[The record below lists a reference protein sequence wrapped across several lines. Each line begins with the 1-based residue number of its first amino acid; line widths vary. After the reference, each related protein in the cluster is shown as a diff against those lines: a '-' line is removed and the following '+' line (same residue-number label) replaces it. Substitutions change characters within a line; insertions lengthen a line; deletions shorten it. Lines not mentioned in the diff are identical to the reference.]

1 MLRTV
6 LSIMTVPTVKKIIM
20 IEFVDTHTH
29 LFVPEFDEDRK
40 TAVQRAVDAGVKKLC
55 LPSITAESLPS
66 ILAMCEE
73 FPGVCYPMAGL
84 HPTELGDDYKATLD
98 IIYSHLKRDNRFIA
112 VGEVGL
118 DFYWD
123 DTRKKEQLDA
133 FDAQIG
139 WALET
144 GLPLAIHSRNAF
156 KELYDVMTAYRGKGL
171 TGVFHCFSG
180 SEEEAQKLLSFDGFY
195 LGIGGVVTYKKSA
208 LPSVLK
214 NVPLDRVLLE
224 TDSPYLPPV
233 PFRGKRNES
242 AYIPYVAEFLTGVYE
257 CSVNEVARVTT
268 ENANKLFFKLN
279 DEL

>member
-1 MLRTV
+1 
-6 LSIMTVPTVKKIIM
+6 M

-66 ILAMCEE
+66 ILAMSEE

-84 HPTELGDDYKATLD
+84 HPTELGDDYKAMLD
-98 IIYSHLKRDNRFIA
+98 IIYSRLKSDNRFIA

-195 LGIGGVVTYKKSA
+195 LGVGGVVTYNKSA

-224 TDSPYLPPV
+224 TDSPYLPPA

-242 AYIPYVAEFLTGVYE
+242 AYIPYVAEFLAGVYE